1 MRSKLLTPF
10 WLPVWFFIVT
20 MLVGG
25 FLLHL
30 EAAQVPGVAPLSCL
44 DALFTATSAVCVTGL
59 VVVDTGSFFT
69 HFGQG
74 VILVLI
80 QLGGLGVMT
89 YSSLVF
95 FLLGRRVSLTDR
107 LAVSKTL
114 LHDPCFKLSQFLV
127 RVFLGTLLVELV
139 GALVLYL
146 LDPKGFGAW
155 SALFHSVSAFCNAG
169 FSLYPDSLVQWR
181 TSWGVNLAFIVLI
194 TLGGLGFYVLHDCSI
209 YVRKR
214 LALHGR
220 RGDKPRLSWHSGIV
234 LSTSLFLVIAG
245 TVAIFVSEEMGGY
258 RVGTWDEAL
267 LVALFQ
273 SVTCRTAGF
282 NTVDIGGMTNVSLL
296 LMIGL
301 MFVGGSPGS
310 CAGGVKTTTAR
321 VMWGFIVTQ
330 LRGGEQVRVGRFALD
345 RQAMSRAFTL
355 VVLAGFLVCVATLV
369 LNITEGGGTPHDQAR
384 GIFLETMFETM
395 SAFCTVG
402 LTTGLTDDLSPVGRG
417 VGILLMLVGRLGPI
431 WLLSALASWQELPRY
446 QIPEKD
452 LPLG

>member
-10 WLPVWFFIVT
+10 WLPVWFFIVAI
-20 MLVGG
+20 LVGG

-30 EAAQVPGVAPLSCL
+30 DTARMPGVAPLSRL

-59 VVVDTGSFFT
+59 VVVDTGSYFT
-69 HFGQG
+69 TFGQG

-114 LHDPCFKLSQFLV
+114 LHDPSFKLSQFLV
-127 RVFLGTLLVELV
+127 RVVIGTLFVESV
-139 GALVLYL
+139 GALTLYA
-146 LDPKGFGAW
+146 LDPVGFGPW

-169 FSLYPDSLVQWR
+169 FGLYQDSLMQWR
-181 TSWGVNLAFIVLI
+181 TNWGVNLAFIILI

-209 YVRKR
+209 YIRKR
-214 LALHGR
+214 IALRGR
-220 RGDKPRLSWHSGIV
+220 ITAKPRLSWHTGIV
-234 LSTSLFLVIAG
+234 LSTSLFLVAAG
-245 TVAIFVSEEMGGY
+245 TVAIFAAEEMGGY
-258 RVGTWDEAL
+258 QVGSWSEAL
-267 LVALFQ
+267 LSALFQ
-273 SVTCRTAGF
+273 SVSCRTAGF

-296 LMIGL
+296 FMIGL

-330 LRGGEQVRVGRFALD
+330 FRGGEQVRVGRFALD

-355 VVLAGFLVCVATLV
+355 VVLAGVLVCAATLA
-369 LNITEGGGTPHDQAR
+369 LNITEGGDAPHDQAR
-384 GIFLETMFETM
+384 GIFLETMFEAM
-395 SAFCTVG
+395 SAFGTVG
-402 LTTGLTDDLSPVGRG
+402 LTTGMTGTLSPVGRT
-417 VGILLMLVGRLGPI
+417 VGILLMMVGRLGPI

>member
-10 WLPVWFFIVT
+10 WLPVWFFIVA
-20 MLVGG
+20 MLAGG
-25 FLLHL
+25 VLLHL
-30 EAAQVPGVAPLSCL
+30 ETAQNPDVRMLNGL

-59 VVVDTGSFFT
+59 VVVDTGT
-69 HFGQG
+69 HFSMFGQV
-74 VILVLI
+74 VILALI

-95 FLLGRRVSLTDR
+95 YLLGRRVSLTDR
-107 LAVSKTL
+107 MAVGKTL
-114 LHDPCFKLSQFLV
+114 LHDPCFSLPQFLV
-127 RVFLGTLLVELV
+127 RVVIGTLCVELV
-139 GALVLYL
+139 GALTLYV
-146 LDPKGFGAW
+146 LDPVGFGPW

-169 FSLYPDSLVQWR
+169 FALQADSLVQWR
-181 TSWGVNLAFIVLI
+181 TNWAVNLAFIALI
-194 TLGGLGFYVLHDCSI
+194 TMGGLGFYVLHDCSI

-214 LALHGR
+214 IAMRGR
-220 RGDKPRLSWHSGIV
+220 IKAKVRLSWHSRIV

-245 TVAIFVSEEMGGY
+245 TVAIFLAEELGGY
-258 RVGTWDEAL
+258 RMGTWDEAL
-267 LVALFQ
+267 LTALFQ

-282 NTVDIGGMTNVSLL
+282 NTMDIGSMTNVSLL
-296 LMIGL
+296 FMIGL

-330 LRGGEQVRVGRFALD
+330 FRGGDQVRIGRFALD

-355 VVLAGFLVCVATLV
+355 VVLAGMLVCAATLA
-369 LNITEGGGTPHDQAR
+369 LNITEGGDVPHNQAR

-395 SAFCTVG
+395 SAFGTVG
-402 LTTGLTDDLSPVGRG
+402 LTTGMTASLSPWGRG
-417 VGILLMLVGRLGPI
+417 VAILLMLVGRLGPI
-431 WLLSALASWQELPRY
+431 WLLSALASWQEPPRY